1 MKYKGLYIFTI
12 VVIIIAAAWGI
23 SKRQS
28 YTNVISNDDF
38 MEQMVVAELPEELA
52 SNICNEME
60 DVLVGAP
67 VILRVKPM
75 KDMEYFFMSGIQ
87 SVLVMEVYKGNEI
100 QVGQELYL
108 NFPRWSIVL
117 TEKYDT
123 VQCGF
128 VNVMKENKEYLVF
141 LNNPYEGL
149 NGEKVYPFIVDSYVV
164 PMFCYMDSE
173 NVVVPID
180 EGSST
185 YVPYS
190 LVKENEF
197 FVTSENALQA
207 LLKLK
212 RHLLDKYPRNL
223 LLSKCEL

>member
-12 VVIIIAAAWGI
+12 VVIVIAAVWGI

-28 YTNVISNDDF
+28 YTNVINNDNF

-60 DVLVGAP
+60 EVLVGAP

-75 KDMEYFFMSGIQ
+75 KDMEYFFMSGRQ
-87 SVLVMEVYKGNEI
+87 SVLVKEVYKGNEI

-128 VNVMKENKEYLVF
+128 VNIMKKNKEYLVF

-149 NGEKVYPFIVDSYVV
+149 DGENVYPFIVDSYVV

-180 EGSST
+180 AGSST

-212 RHLLDKYPRNL
+212 SCIFDKYIV
-223 LLSKCEL
+223 E